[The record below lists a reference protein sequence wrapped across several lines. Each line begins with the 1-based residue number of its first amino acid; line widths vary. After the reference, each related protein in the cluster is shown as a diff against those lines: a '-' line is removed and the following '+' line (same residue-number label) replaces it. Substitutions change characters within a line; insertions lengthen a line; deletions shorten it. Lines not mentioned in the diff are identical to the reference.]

1 MYNRSRFIFFL
12 SVGIKIKIMFEF
24 VKKEEAFEEHRADF
38 ANRVCQLVYSK
49 CSNDI
54 EKAVKEI
61 EPLYDDFEENV
72 RNIYELINS
81 SIPLFAYY
89 ELKKHGADNYGFDEK
104 EYSEA
109 LSNAKS
115 ACTEYYE

>member
-1 MYNRSRFIFFL
+1 
-12 SVGIKIKIMFEF
+12 MFEF
-24 VKKEEAFEEHRADF
+24 VKKQEAFEEHRADF

-49 CSNDI
+49 CGNDI

-61 EPLYDDFEENV
+61 EPLYNDFEENV
-72 RNIYELINS
+72 RNIYELIGRY
-81 SIPLFAYY
+81 IPLFAYY

-109 LSNAKS
+109 LNNAKS
-115 ACTEYYE
+115 ACREYYE